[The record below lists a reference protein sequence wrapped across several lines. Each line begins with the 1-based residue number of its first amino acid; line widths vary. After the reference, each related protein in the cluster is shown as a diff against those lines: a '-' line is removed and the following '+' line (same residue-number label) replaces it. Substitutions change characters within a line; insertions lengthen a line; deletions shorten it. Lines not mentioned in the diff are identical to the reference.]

1 MYSEPLVLRS
11 TGARSSAVHQCVCVL
26 SFLSASLL
34 MLCSSVQLSA
44 NRHLH
49 RDTTVA
55 HTLLQIRI
63 LNPWW
68 SSNKKKKM
76 QACVFFFFLCLAC
89 VSVCRLILTHTLW
102 KNCLWRERD
111 CIEQRGQC
119 QSQASASL
127 LCMAPTVPEIR
138 PRAHKLE

>member
-11 TGARSSAVHQCVCVL
+11 TGPRSSAVHQCVCVL

-49 RDTTVA
+49 RDTTLA

-68 SSNKKKKM
+68 LSKKS
-76 QACVFFFFLCLAC
+76 ASVCGFFFLMSCWCVCLQTYI
-89 VSVCRLILTHTLW
+89 SSHTLEG
-102 KNCLWRERD
+102 LPLERERD

-119 QSQASASL
+119 QSQTSASL
-127 LCMAPTVPEIR
+127 LCVAPTVPEIR
-138 PRAHKLE
+138 PQAHKLE

>member
-1 MYSEPLVLRS
+1 MVLLELFCQLTEIFLSNQYLIAGHGLNLKQGPVRSCLLSEGSDMYSEPLVLQS

-68 SSNKKKKM
+68 LSKKKKKCKRVCV
-76 QACVFFFFLCLAC
+76 CVFYVLLVCL
-89 VSVCRLILTHTLW
+89 
-102 KNCLWRERD
+102 
-111 CIEQRGQC
+111 
-119 QSQASASL
+119 SADL
-127 LCMAPTVPEIR
+127 Y
-138 PRAHKLE
+138 